1 MERIL
6 DMLRG
11 SSAIALRHT
20 KASVRLATTDANT
33 NTPKTSLEALQEVN
47 RFYLVEVMQTADAHE
62 GLQAFLEKRK
72 PNWKNS

>member
-62 GLQAFLEKRK
+62 GLQAFLGKRK

>member
-20 KASVRLATTDANT
+20 KASVRLVSADKDT
-33 NTPKTSLEALQEVN
+33 NTPKTRLEALQEVN
-47 RFYLVEVMQTADAHE
+47 RFYLAEVMQTADAHE

-72 PNWKNS
+72 PNWKNL